1 MIHAHQYILSGMV
14 LVPIPYGGKK
24 PRTRDWNL
32 LENCVHDATKLD
44 FLDASNIGLAH
55 AYCTPTP
62 TCAIDIDHFK
72 HAIVWFANHGID
84 LKSLLIASDAVV
96 IWSGKKGSLK
106 LLYRLP
112 AGTTPLETKKIVGPD
127 GKSAL
132 ELRCATKD
140 GKTIQDVLPPSRHPD
155 GRDYVWLGEGDPLRL
170 PEIPGE
176 LLSAWLLLIA
186 NGSRVALRPR
196 GSSVQHNQR
205 QESPREI
212 ANLCHL
218 LTFINADCPYETW
231 RNMVWAI
238 LSTNWQCAE
247 SIAQYWS
254 MSAPHR
260 YDEGAF
266 WVVANSYVPNHANQ
280 ITFGTLYHYARPGG
294 FNG

>member
-1 MIHAHQYILSGMV
+1 MVTLEQLLQSGLR
-14 LVPIPYGGKK
+14 LVPIPFAEKG
-24 PRTRDWNL
+24 PRINGWNL
-32 LENCVHDATKLD
+32 RENC
-44 FLDASNIGLAH
+44 IGDIRSLPLVTGLNVGVAH
-55 AYCTPTP
+55 AYSTPTP
-62 TCAIDIDHFK
+62 TCAIDIDRFE
-72 HAIVWFANHGID
+72 HATAWLASHGID
-84 LKSLLIASDAVV
+84 LKSTLVGSDAVV

-112 AGTTPLETKKIVGPD
+112 ADTSPLETKKIVGPD

-140 GKTIQDVLPPSRHPD
+140 GKTVQDLLPPSRHPD

-170 PEIPGE
+170 PEIPAD
-176 LLSAWLLLIA
+176 LLSVWLLLIA

-196 GSSVQHNQR
+196 GSSAQHNQR

-231 RNMVWAI
+231 RNVVWAI
-238 LSTNWQCAE
+238 LSTSWLCAE
-247 SIAQYWS
+247 SIAQEWS

-260 YDEGAF
+260 YDDDAF
-266 WVVANSYVPNHANQ
+266 WVVANSYIPDHPNPITVGTAVYHA
-280 ITFGTLYHYARPGG
+280 RRGG
-294 FNG
+294 WNG